1 MRAPGASIGL
11 VRDADAVIIS
21 ERLAL
26 PLLSLDQLDRLVAG
40 EVSSV
45 ANELGATFSDEWL
58 EMARWL
64 AGMRARQ
71 IRERPADAPWLLR
84 PILRSDTREA
94 IGYLNFHGGPDATGM
109 VEVGYTLLPA
119 ARGQGYALEAV
130 RAAFEWAT
138 RVHGIRRFRASVA
151 PDNERSLNLIAKLGF
166 VKTGEQWDEE
176 DGLEYVH
183 ELEV

>member
-1 MRAPGASIGL
+1 VP
-11 VRDADAVIIS
+11 DDDTVITS
-21 ERLAL
+21 QRLAL
-26 PLLSLDQLDRLVAG
+26 PLLSLDQLDRVAAG
-40 EVSSV
+40 DVTSV
-45 ANELGATFSDEWL
+45 GSELRATISDEWL
-58 EMARWL
+58 DMARRL

-71 IRERPADAPWLLR
+71 IRARPGDAPWLLR

-94 IGYLNFHGGPDATGM
+94 VGYLNFHGGPDETGM

-119 ARGQGYALEAV
+119 ARGHGYALEAV
-130 RAAFEWAT
+130 RAAFDWAT